1 MTPAIQQLKKNKIL
15 FVLHEYD
22 HDPGIRAYGEEA
34 AKKLGIDP
42 AHLFKTLVVS
52 MDSKGLVVGVVPVSG
67 QLDLK
72 AIAKALGA
80 KKAAMADKH
89 QAERS
94 TGYITGG
101 MSPLGQK
108 KQLPTIIDAS
118 ALDLDRIFVSA
129 GRRGLQISLSPQD
142 LASLTKSLFYG
153 ISKQ

>member
-1 MTPAIQQLKKNKIL
+1 MTPAIQQVKKNKIP

-22 HDPGIRAYGEEA
+22 HDPNVRSYGEEA
-34 AKKLGIDP
+34 VQKLGIAP
-42 AHLFKTLVVS
+42 GHLFKTLVVS
-52 MDSKGLVVGVVPVSG
+52 MDSKGLAVGVVPVSR

-80 KKAAMADKH
+80 KKVAMADKH

-108 KQLPTIIDAS
+108 KMLPTFIDSS
-118 ALDLDRIFVSA
+118 AACFPTIYVSA
-129 GRRGLQISLSPQD
+129 GRRGIEIELRSED
-142 LASLTKSLFYG
+142 LLELTPVLFTACF
-153 ISKQ
+153 KV

>member
-1 MTPAIQQLKKNKIL
+1 MTPAIQQVKKNKIP
-15 FVLHEYD
+15 FGLHEYD
-22 HDPGIRAYGEEA
+22 HDPGIQAYGQEA
-34 AKKLGIDP
+34 AQKLGIAP
-42 AHLFKTLVVS
+42 GHLFKTLVVLTNNR
-52 MDSKGLVVGVVPVSG
+52 GLAVGVVPVSG
-67 QLDLK
+67 KLDMK

-118 ALDLDRIFVSA
+118 ALDLDRVFVSA
-129 GRRGLQISLSPQD
+129 GRRGLQISISPKD
-142 LASLTKSLFYG
+142 LASLTQALFYG

>member
-1 MTPAIQQLKKNKIL
+1 MTPAIQQVKKNKIP
-15 FVLHEYD
+15 FVLHGYD
-22 HDPGIRAYGEEA
+22 HDPSVRAYGEEA
-34 AKKLGIDP
+34 VQKLGVAP
-42 AHLFKTLVVS
+42 GHLFKTLVVS
-52 MDSKGLVVGVVPVSG
+52 MDSKGLAVGVVPVSG

-80 KKAAMADKH
+80 KKVAMADKH

-118 ALDLDRIFVSA
+118 AVDLERIFVSA
-129 GRRGLQISLSPQD
+129 GRRGLQICLSPQD
-142 LASLTKSLFYG
+142 LVRLTRAIFHG

>member
-1 MTPAIQQLKKNKIL
+1 MTPAIQQVKKNKIP

-22 HDPGIRAYGEEA
+22 HDPSVRAYGEEA
-34 AKKLGIDP
+34 VQKLGIAP
-42 AHLFKTLVVS
+42 GHLFKTLVVS
-52 MDSKGLVVGVVPVSG
+52 MGSKGLAVGVVPVSG

-80 KKAAMADKH
+80 KKVSMADKH

-118 ALDLDRIFVSA
+118 AVDLEHIFVSA
-129 GRRGLQISLSPQD
+129 GRRGLQICLSPQD
-142 LASLTKSLFYG
+142 LARLTRATFRG
-153 ISKQ
+153 IFKQ

>member
-1 MTPAIQQLKKNKIL
+1 MTPAIQQVKKNKIS
-15 FVLHEYD
+15 FILHEYD
-22 HDPGIRAYGEEA
+22 HDPGIRAYGQEA
-34 AKKLGIDP
+34 VEKLGIAP
-42 AHLFKTLVVS
+42 VQLFKTLVVLT
-52 MDSKGLVVGVVPVSG
+52 DNRDLAVGVVPVSG
-67 QLDLK
+67 KLDMK
-72 AIAKALGA
+72 AIAKSLGV
-80 KKAAMADKH
+80 KKAAMAEKH

-129 GRRGLQISLSPQD
+129 GRRGLQISLSPKD
-142 LASLTKSLFYG
+142 LASLTQALFYG